1 LLILQLTRQHV
12 DLLKHETNKVHP
24 VEACALLFGTCF
36 QNTLT
41 LQQIVIAQ
49 NRLQSAVKFEIDP
62 TTVVEALT
70 KAEQAGLDFIGLF
83 HSHPAPAV
91 PSTTDLKFMKLWRDI
106 LWLIMSST
114 EDKLAAYQLNNDI
127 LKEVSIR
134 IG

>member
-134 IG
+134 IV

>member
-1 LLILQLTRQHV
+1 MILLLKRQHV
-12 DLLKHETNKVHP
+12 DLLKQETEKVHP
-24 VEACALLFGTCF
+24 VEACALLFGICS
-36 QNTLT
+36 QNTLA
-41 LQQIVIAQ
+41 LQQIVIAP

-62 TTVVEALT
+62 TTVVKALT
-70 KAEQAGLDFIGLF
+70 KAEDAGLDFIGLF

-91 PSTTDLKFMKLWRDI
+91 PSSTDLKFMKLWGDI

-114 EDKLAAYQLNNDI
+114 EGKLAAYQLKNDI

>member
-1 LLILQLTRQHV
+1 MILQLKRQHV
-12 DLLKHETNKVHP
+12 DLLKRETEKVHP
-24 VEACALLFGTCF
+24 IEACALLFGTCS
-36 QNTLT
+36 QNNIT
-41 LQQIVIAQ
+41 LQQIVVAP

-70 KAEQAGLDFIGLF
+70 KAEKAGLDFIGLF

-91 PSTTDLKFMKLWRDI
+91 PSSTDLKFMELWGDI

-114 EDKLAAYQLNNDI
+114 EAKLAAYQLKKDI
-127 LKEVSIR
+127 LKEVNIR

>member
-1 LLILQLTRQHV
+1 MLILQLTRQHV

-134 IG
+134 IV

>member
-1 LLILQLTRQHV
+1 MLILQLTRQHV